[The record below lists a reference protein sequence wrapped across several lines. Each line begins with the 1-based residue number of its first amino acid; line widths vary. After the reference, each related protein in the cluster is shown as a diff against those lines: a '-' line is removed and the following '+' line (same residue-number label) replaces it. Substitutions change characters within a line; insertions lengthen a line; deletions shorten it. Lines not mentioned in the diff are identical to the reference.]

1 MSGFAAADTNGLV
14 TERVPY
20 LLVFKRYWRSLIGT
34 SGAWYVQLSSTIA
47 PLFDLL
53 RFIYDFVAFP
63 NVLFS
68 GTIISSVIHN
78 GDIRKIAE
86 WQLLLSSITL
96 PGIFIGALL
105 CNPLGRR
112 NTVGFLVGMG
122 HI

>member
-34 SGAWYVQLSSTIA
+34 AGAWYVQLSSTIA

-63 NVLFS
+63 NAIFS
-68 GTIISSVIHN
+68 GTIISSVTHN
-78 GDIRKIAE
+78 SDIKKIAE
-86 WQLLLSSITL
+86 WQLLLTSITL
-96 PGIFIGALL
+96 PGVVIGALL

-112 NTVGFLVGMG
+112 NTVGSFVDID